1 MERDSMFLV
10 GRINTVKMTILPNA
24 IYRFNVIPI
33 KLPMAFFSELEQ
45 KTSQFIWKHKSVF
58 LTSQSNLEKEEW
70 SWRNQPSWL
79 QTILQSYSHQ
89 DSMVKVKSLSRVQL
103 IVTPWTAA
111 YQAPPS
117 MGFSRQEYWSGVP
130 LPSPEDL
137 PNTGIE
143 PGSPAL

>member
-1 MERDSMFLV
+1 MFLV

-70 SWRNQPSWL
+70 SWRNQPS
-79 QTILQSYSHQ
+79 
-89 DSMVKVKSLSRVQL
+89 
-103 IVTPWTAA
+103 
-111 YQAPPS
+111 
-117 MGFSRQEYWSGVP
+117 
-130 LPSPEDL
+130 
-137 PNTGIE
+137 
-143 PGSPAL
+143 